1 MYKEQLN
8 ENNRK
13 VWRDYGDWV
22 DTNSL
27 EEKRKFRKERDR
39 WDGGLNIHPFSI
51 HIVLTSAWVV
61 KRRIAQYLW
70 TFSFF
75 FWKGSLED
83 IAVST
88 SFEQPNIRAEN
99 KL

>member
-1 MYKEQLN
+1 MERLRRLGGHQLVRGEKKVPERKGPVGWRTEYTSIQYPHCVNLSMGCKE
-8 ENNRK
+8 K
-13 VWRDYGDWV
+13 
-22 DTNSL
+22 NSSVSL
-27 EEKRKFRKERDR
+27 DF
-39 WDGGLNIHPFSI
+39 F
-51 HIVLTSAWVV
+51 
-61 KRRIAQYLW
+61 
-70 TFSFF
+70 FFF